1 LLKVDKNLILKY
13 LDVNVVYLQAH
24 CFFSL
29 SFFFFIFYFF
39 WTLTIHPHLSFMPRI
54 TVFRAITLTALL
66 LFVVGSIMLMSP
78 LLKLGSLSQNKDFA
92 LKLIYENLES
102 LTPVSLA
109 GAPHTKLT
117 HLVLVPC
124 HSVWIGD
131 SAITDPKH
139 LGEHDS
145 EWAIGPKSPFLRGRT
160 KTLKEHIKAAA
171 NIARPDPKALL
182 IFSGGQTSVS
192 SGPLSESQSYWQLAK
207 HLEELIIDTEGN
219 SLEER
224 TVVEEYARDSF
235 ENLLFSLARFHEY
248 TGRYPTNITVVG
260 YSFKEARF
268 RDLHRAALKYP
279 TDQFHYV
286 GIDPPDLDQAEAAR
300 GERENAYLPFQADPF
315 GCNDKVLQE
324 KRTLRNPYRR
334 TPFYVFSAPEM
345 FDLLTYC
352 DNNLHVFKKLPWT
365 STPRVA
371 AASTTTNKK
380 NSEAAVEAADKKEG
394 NDKQK
399 QNSQEQETNTA
410 VPSS

>member
-1 LLKVDKNLILKY
+1 
-13 LDVNVVYLQAH
+13 
-24 CFFSL
+24 
-29 SFFFFIFYFF
+29 
-39 WTLTIHPHLSFMPRI
+39 MPRI
-54 TVFRAITLTALL
+54 TVFRTITLTALL

-78 LLKLGSLSQNKDFA
+78 LLNLASLSQNKDFA
-92 LKLIYENLES
+92 LKLIYDNLES
-102 LTPVSLA
+102 LAPVSLA
-109 GAPHTKLT
+109 GAPHKKLT

-145 EWAIGPKSPFLRGRT
+145 EWAIGPKSRFLLGRT

-171 NIARPDPKALL
+171 DIARPDPKALL

-235 ENLLFSLARFHEY
+235 ENLLFSLARFREY
-248 TGRYPTNITVVG
+248 TGRYPTKITVVG

-268 RDLHRAALKYP
+268 RELHRAAIKYP
-279 TDQFHYV
+279 ADRFHYV
-286 GIDPPDLDQAEAAR
+286 GIDPPDLDQAAAAQ

-315 GCNDKVLQE
+315 GCHDKVLQE
-324 KRTLRNPYRR
+324 KRILRNPYRR

-345 FDLLTYC
+345 FDLLAYC
-352 DNNLHVFKKLPWT
+352 DKNLHVFKKLPWA

-371 AASTTTNKK
+371 AATTTNKK
-380 NSEAAVEAADKKEG
+380 PSDSEAELADKKED
-394 NDKQK
+394 NDKQE
-399 QNSQEQETNTA
+399 QTSEEQETSPA